1 MLDPKPVPNFIPPI
15 DIGKEPPDTDMET
28 KVRYVYELVGDKQTF
43 SHTKV
48 LITLHEAASLILSY
62 TNRTQL
68 PKELDWMQVRIAADL
83 LLYRTPDVDR
93 DGGPN
98 ADPLMDNLKRIR
110 QDDVEFEAKDKDD
123 TYVLSMDKNNANVE
137 FLKDYALLLQMWRL
151 MPRGGRRGHC

>member
-1 MLDPKPVPNFIPPI
+1 
-15 DIGKEPPDTDMET
+15 
-28 KVRYVYELVGDKQTF
+28 
-43 SHTKV
+43 
-48 LITLHEAASLILSY
+48 
-62 TNRTQL
+62 
-68 PKELDWMQVRIAADL
+68 MQVRIAADL

-110 QDDVEFEAKDKDD
+110 QDDVEFEAQDKDD

>member
-28 KVRYVYELVGDKQTF
+28 
-43 SHTKV
+43 
-48 LITLHEAASLILSY
+48 AASLILSY

-110 QDDVEFEAKDKDD
+110 QDDVEFEAQDKDD

>member
-1 MLDPKPVPNFIPPI
+1 
-15 DIGKEPPDTDMET
+15 MET

-48 LITLHEAASLILSY
+48 LITLHESASLILSY

-110 QDDVEFEAKDKDD
+110 QDDVEFEAQDKDD

>member
-98 ADPLMDNLKRIR
+98 ADSWTTSSAYAKTMWSLRLKTKMIPTFSRWTRI
-110 QDDVEFEAKDKDD
+110 
-123 TYVLSMDKNNANVE
+123 TP
-137 FLKDYALLLQMWRL
+137 MWSS
-151 MPRGGRRGHC
+151 